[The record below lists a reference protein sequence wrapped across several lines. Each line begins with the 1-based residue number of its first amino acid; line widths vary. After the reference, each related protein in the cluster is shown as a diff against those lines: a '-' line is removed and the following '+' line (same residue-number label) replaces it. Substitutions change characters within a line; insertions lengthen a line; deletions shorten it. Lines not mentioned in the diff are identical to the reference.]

1 MTTPRTI
8 SGQAALSA
16 LRPHYKR
23 AIGQAILAIE
33 REAITPYLEALREVD
48 RLLEDLAARDA
59 TATWDRR
66 SRMDVVSRAEAAHQ
80 VVRPLLA

>member
-23 AIGQAILAIE
+23 AIGGTILAIE
-33 REAITPYLEALREVD
+33 REAIAPYLEALREVD
-48 RLLEDLAARDA
+48 ELLEDLAAKDT
-59 TATWDRR
+59 TAAWDSA
-66 SRMDVVSRAEAAHQ
+66 SRVDVVSRAGAAHLL
-80 VVRPLLA
+80 VRPLLA